1 MIAGE
6 SGLVIGWGVADLRR
20 EPDAASELVTQAL
33 LNVPAVPQSSAAGWM
48 RVRLPDYEGWIA
60 AEALAT
66 APTRREYV
74 AVVRAPRAPLFAAS
88 WGDAVRGYAYATTR
102 LPVLAQET
110 SPAQVHVALPGGGD
124 AWLAGVDAEVHPA
137 YGPMQFGGPQV
148 AVAHARRYL
157 GTPYLWGGVTVDGA
171 DCSGFVQVC
180 WRAAGCEIPRDAGPQ
195 FEELPYL
202 VGRGELMP
210 GDLLFFGRGGTITHV
225 ALSLGGERFI
235 HAKGS
240 PECRVLINSFDP
252 RDAEYSP
259 TLAAIYMG
267 ARRIATAVPPRAGA
281 A

>member
-1 MIAGE
+1 M
-6 SGLVIGWGVADLRR
+6 
-20 EPDAASELVTQAL
+20 
-33 LNVPAVPQSSAAGWM
+33 
-48 RVRLPDYEGWIA
+48 
-60 AEALAT
+60 
-66 APTRREYV
+66 
-74 AVVRAPRAPLFAAS
+74 
-88 WGDAVRGYAYATTR
+88 
-102 LPVLAQET
+102 LAQET

-180 WRAAGCEIPRDAGPQ
+180 WRAAGCEFPRDAGPQ

-210 GDLLFFGRGGTITHV
+210 GYFLFFGRGGTITHV

-267 ARRIATAVPPRAGA
+267 ARRIATAVHPRAGA